1 MNLKELFSLRTVRKK
16 IIMTSKLAGAVLI
29 ASYIFSIHA
38 SAEPDVSLLI
48 WLAFVIP
55 LILAVDFLMGRFL
68 SDPVSRLNEA
78 ARRLA
83 DLDFSD
89 PCRITSE
96 DEFGELSAS
105 LCRMSENLQQT
116 LARLE
121 SANSQL
127 EDTNARLEDANSQL
141 EDTNARLEDAN
152 SQLEDT
158 NARLEDANSRLEDT
172 NARLEDANSQ
182 LEDANA
188 RLAADVVE
196 KQRLLAERKDLT
208 DSLSHEMKTPVG
220 VIRAYAEG
228 IQDET
233 DEAMRQRYTD
243 IIISETERMSDLITT
258 LLDLSA
264 LESGASEL
272 VMETF
277 DFVELVE
284 TAAGRL
290 LTDIPDADFQLE
302 YELPEE
308 KIFVKTDRKRMEQ
321 VLDNLI
327 LNARKHVC
335 PGGRLELS
343 LTMRGELLHF
353 SVLNEGSPIP
363 EEILPRIWTKFYRNP
378 DAEYHGS
385 GLGLSIV
392 AQILSMQGLDYGVK
406 NMPDGV
412 MFYFSIP
419 GTYISFLEHR
429 SPL

>member
-1 MNLKELFSLRTVRKK
+1 MNLKKMFSPRTVRKK
-16 IIMTSKLAGAVLI
+16 IILTSKLAGVLLI
-29 ASYIFSIHA
+29 ASYLFSTHI
-38 SAEPDVSLLI
+38 SDDPDVSLLV
-48 WLAFVIP
+48 WLGFVIP
-55 LILAVDFLMGRFL
+55 LILAVDFLMGRFI
-68 SDPVSRLNEA
+68 SDPISRLNA
-78 ARRLA
+78 AAGRLA
-83 DLDFSD
+83 GLDFSE
-89 PCRITSE
+89 PCCLTSD
-96 DEFGELSAS
+96 DEFGALSDS
-105 LCRMSENLQQT
+105 LSRMSENLQDT
-116 LARLE
+116 LVRLE
-121 SANSQL
+121 LTNSQLEDTNTQLENANSQL
-127 EDTNARLEDANSQL
+127 EDTNARLENANSQL
-141 EDTNARLEDAN
+141 EDTNARLENAN

-158 NARLEDANSRLEDT
+158 NARLEAANT
-172 NARLEDANSQ
+172 Q
-182 LEDANA
+182 LAEE
-188 RLAADVVE
+188 VTE

-233 DEAMRQRYTD
+233 DEAVRQRYTD
-243 IIISETERMSDLITT
+243 IIISETERMSGLITT

-272 VMETF
+272 VMETL
-277 DFVELVE
+277 DFVELAE

-327 LNARKHVC
+327 LNARKNVC

-353 SVLNEGSPIP
+353 SILNEGKAIP

-378 DAEYHGS
+378 DTGYHGS

-392 AQILSMQGLDYGVK
+392 AQILSMQDLDYGVK

-419 GTYISFLEHR
+419 GTYC
-429 SPL
+429 